1 MFVYMIRLKVWCAV
15 HIHVDWLVIEKCFI
29 QGQSRS
35 DRWSH
40 YPNPNRKIN
49 SCTHPFKHSD
59 FSLSFI
65 CLCDWTLFS
74 LSLALQLSFSLHKLL
89 FDLCRFPFY
98 FDISLLLFGIYCKCL
113 RVNCKWFCGFL
124 VFADRLS
131 HSIRWKKKKHSHL
144 ISVYQFR
151 FGFRF
156 HVWFACEPNVG
167 KTKQKPKNITIP
179 CLDSSVEPHV
189 CMLYEDSN
197 TLTLEHLLRWRAR
210 FYFEMRRNV
219 MVFTVF
225 FYCCGGVGCFALV
238 TTIVCCASLTS

>member
-15 HIHVDWLVIEKCFI
+15 YIHVDLLVIEKCFI

-98 FDISLLLFGIYCKCL
+98 FDVSLLLFGIYCKCL

-131 HSIRWKKKKHSHL
+131 HSIRWKKKKTFTFNIGL
-144 ISVYQFR
+144 SVSVWVSVSCVIRMRAKRRKNQTETRKYYNTMFR
-151 FGFRF
+151 FLSGAACLYALWRLEYT
-156 HVWFACEPNVG
+156 HTWTFASMAC
-167 KTKQKPKNITIP
+167 TILFWNEKK
-179 CLDSSVEPHV
+179 CDGV
-189 CMLYEDSN
+189 
-197 TLTLEHLLRWRAR
+197 
-210 FYFEMRRNV
+210 YFS
-219 MVFTVF
+219 
-225 FYCCGGVGCFALV
+225 FYCCGGFGCFAFV